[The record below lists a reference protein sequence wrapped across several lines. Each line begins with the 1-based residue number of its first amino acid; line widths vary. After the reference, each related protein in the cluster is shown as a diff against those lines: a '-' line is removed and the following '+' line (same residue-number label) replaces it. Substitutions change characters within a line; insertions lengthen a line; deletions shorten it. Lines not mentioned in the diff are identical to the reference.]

1 MGRCQPRYRRR
12 FLRILREAFDV
23 LYEEG
28 REKPKM
34 MNVGIHMR
42 LLGHPGRAS
51 GFALFLDYASGKPN
65 VWICKRE
72 DIARHWLKE
81 RPCEIAP

>member
-1 MGRCQPRYRRR
+1 M
-12 FLRILREAFDV
+12 REAFDP

-34 MNVGIHMR
+34 MNVGMHMR
-42 LLGHPGRAS
+42 LLGHIRAERS
-51 GFALFLDYASGKPN
+51 FLAYASGKAD

-72 DIARHWLKE
+72 DIARRWLTE
-81 RPCEIAP
+81 HPCEIAS